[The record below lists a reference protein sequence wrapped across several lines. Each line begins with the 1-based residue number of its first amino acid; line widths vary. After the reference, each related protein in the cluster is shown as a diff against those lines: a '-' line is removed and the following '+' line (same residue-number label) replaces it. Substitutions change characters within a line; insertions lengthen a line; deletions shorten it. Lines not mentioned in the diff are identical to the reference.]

1 MGFRFTA
8 VKDTIKMMMP
18 DKKLEILKAIP
29 VPKNVRE
36 LQSFMDF
43 CGFFS
48 ILLQNSKP
56 LLQPL
61 LKLIRKETEY
71 CWGPEQQKCFET
83 IKKNLAE
90 ASVSSFLK
98 LVGNDKLQQMIAY
111 ADWTQ
116 SSKSV
121 SATVF
126 VKGYKEKKMEVAFF
140 WGRLLSPTFDKKSP
154 FLC

>member
-1 MGFRFTA
+1 M
-8 VKDTIKMMMP
+8 KDTIEMMMP

-36 LQSFMDF
+36 LQSFMGF

-56 LLQPL
+56 LLQLL

-71 CWGPEQQKCFET
+71 RWGPEQQKCFET

-90 ASVSSFLK
+90 ASVLGFLK
-98 LVGNDKLQQMIAY
+98 LVGINKLQQVIAY
-111 ADWTQ
+111 TD
-116 SSKSV
+116 
-121 SATVF
+121 
-126 VKGYKEKKMEVAFF
+126 
-140 WGRLLSPTFDKKSP
+140 
-154 FLC
+154 